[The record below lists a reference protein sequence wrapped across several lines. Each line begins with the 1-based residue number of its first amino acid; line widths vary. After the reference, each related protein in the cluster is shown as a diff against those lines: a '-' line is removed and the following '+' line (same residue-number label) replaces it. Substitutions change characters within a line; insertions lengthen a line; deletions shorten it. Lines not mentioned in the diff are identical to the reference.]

1 MPATPYGQAAASTGF
16 GQAAFGSDASNL
28 VLAIAT
34 GFNSVSVFQSKNGGS
49 NWTSIGKG
57 TFSNAYDGLAD
68 VSVAAHGANIVIL
81 ANPQSGSNSYLRS
94 GDVMVTANSGSTW
107 KSSRAPVGGT
117 VTAGEGVFWLVG
129 GPERDKVFESADGV
143 TWVPVVIPVA
153 DLSWSADIP
162 TSVTGLGIVLST
174 TSHSD
179 GPSHVRF
186 WASSDHGKNWN
197 SVGVIDSTSTASP
210 ITVPASITGDGH
222 WFLAQPDG
230 ARIYTGTLDSFSSY
244 KTVSPNGLGG
254 VNSIIFSS
262 SGGGLAVSVSGSCP
276 SGKDSC
282 TSSTQLVSSVDGG
295 QTWGS
300 V

>member
-1 MPATPYGQAAASTGF
+1 MSRRRVGNLAATLILAFCVACATGSTHSFVSSSSSGPLSNPSFLRAGSNVLVLTSQELYRQQGSGLAAVSEMPAKPYGQAAASTGF

-129 GPERDKVFESADGV
+129 GPERDKVFE
-143 TWVPVVIPVA
+143 
-153 DLSWSADIP
+153 
-162 TSVTGLGIVLST
+162 
-174 TSHSD
+174 
-179 GPSHVRF
+179 
-186 WASSDHGKNWN
+186 
-197 SVGVIDSTSTASP
+197 
-210 ITVPASITGDGH
+210 
-222 WFLAQPDG
+222 
-230 ARIYTGTLDSFSSY
+230 
-244 KTVSPNGLGG
+244 
-254 VNSIIFSS
+254 
-262 SGGGLAVSVSGSCP
+262 
-276 SGKDSC
+276 
-282 TSSTQLVSSVDGG
+282 
-295 QTWGS
+295 
-300 V
+300 